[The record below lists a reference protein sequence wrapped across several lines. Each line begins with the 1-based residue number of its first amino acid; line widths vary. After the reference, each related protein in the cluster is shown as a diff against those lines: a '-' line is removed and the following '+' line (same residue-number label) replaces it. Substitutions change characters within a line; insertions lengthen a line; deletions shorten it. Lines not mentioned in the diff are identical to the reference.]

1 MCLRHERTRPG
12 LGCVAASL
20 ARVKVGIV
28 VPYSWSFGGGV
39 VDHAEAQARAL
50 AEVGIETRLL
60 IGNDPPGSFS
70 RVLHPRTGRPG
81 PPPPGVIPLGR
92 SVIVPGNGALSNL
105 VLSPHALAQMRRA
118 LARERFDLIHVHEPL
133 APMLSPAALALWDG
147 PAVATF
153 HAAGNSSWRRF
164 AEPLWGFLLGRID
177 LRVAVSEQARLAAAP
192 FAPGHYEVIPNGVE
206 IPAGIDPGGRADRI
220 VFAGR
225 HDPRKGL
232 PVLLRAWPRL
242 RGSGLRLRVLGADPL
257 AVRLLL
263 ARLRISEEG
272 IDVLGFVSD
281 EALTRGARRGEAPRR
296 AVARQREL
304 RHDDHAGLRLRGSGR
319 RLGHPGLSRGP
330 DRGDGRSRPARR
342 CRSPRRDDRGPA
354 RGRAERGS
362 NEAAPR
368 ASVPMTEYAW
378 PLLARRLADCYERV
392 LAKALGGKSPARLQ
406 HRRPDEP

>member
-1 MCLRHERTRPG
+1 MK
-12 LGCVAASL
+12 VAIL
-20 ARVKVGIV
+20 

-50 AEVGIETRLL
+50 ETVGIETRLL
-60 IGNDPPGSFS
+60 IGHDPPGSFS
-70 RVLHPRTGRPG
+70 RILHPRQGRPG
-81 PPPPGVIPLGR
+81 PPPASVIPLGR

-105 VLSPHALAQMRRA
+105 VLSPRALPQLRRA
-118 LARERFDLIHVHEPL
+118 LEREGFDLIHVHEPL

-147 PAVATF
+147 PTVATF
-153 HAAGNSSWRRF
+153 HAAGDSTWRRL

-177 LRVAVSEQARLAAAP
+177 LRVAVSEEARLAAAP

-206 IPAGIDPGGRADRI
+206 IPPDVDPGNRADRI

-242 RGSGLRLRVLGADPL
+242 REAGVRLRVLGADPL

-272 IDVLGFVSD
+272 IDILGFVEDAALTEELAGAKLLVAPSLGNESFGMTITRAFACATPVVASDISGYREVVTEGTGALIPPGDPDALAEAIVTLLGD
-281 EALTRGARRGEAPRR
+281 EAA
-296 AVARQREL
+296 
-304 RHDDHAGLRLRGSGR
+304 
-319 RLGHPGLSRGP
+319 
-330 DRGDGRSRPARR
+330 
-342 CRSPRRDDRGPA
+342 
-354 RGRAERGS
+354 RAERGR
-362 NEAAPR
+362 AAR
-368 ASVPMTEYAW
+368 ARAESEYAW

-392 LAKALGGKSPARLQ
+392 LAGQA
-406 HRRPDEP
+406 